1 MEEGSLTQLW
11 GYCRSITQA
20 VDPHKRHIQVVFF
33 DNYLSSTT
41 FSMSCL
47 DIDKL
52 IQIVTELRASS
63 SFELFGLGC
72 PGKEDAA
79 ASLAALA
86 AWFFLHRRRV
96 FPPPLAAH
104 LLDPPLQGRR
114 RPTPSPLIP
123 SMSSVSADKG
133 SAALVTTVSKP
144 DSGTLLNPVSHEQ
157 EGTDSFD
164 AAPPSR
170 KRRRRRHLHQTEAHL
185 TPVVSEEPADSGLA
199 AGLAAQGAAVSEMDS
214 VVGKDVFV
222 MKTERA
228 SFKPRDSAQSVN
240 NKTGIAMG
248 SKLRRSALPESG
260 GGPEAIP
267 GSFSNVRSI
276 ADCFSG
282 AGYGAFVCEPVGSKT
297 VNTEGA
303 GVAAKWTEAV
313 NSELLHCANRHPD
326 TVFVAADLLK
336 DPVLANSATTGNREA
351 GVPPRASPE
360 AELEASVA
368 SGPLDVAEAA
378 VTLSSSQPFMLAISP
393 STQPAA
399 QLVTQLSSVSAST
412 SPARPSSSPPAAT
425 ASPSSPPDQPSIAAS
440 QSEQEL
446 SERGSPPRRLWS
458 AASRQ
463 SSASG
468 GSPRCSRRRS
478 SASGGSPRR
487 RLWSSASGRSPPRQL
502 WSAASRQSSASG
514 GSPPRQLWSAASRQ
528 SSASGGSPRR
538 SRRRSPPRRLWSS
551 ASRRSSASG
560 GSPHHLR
567 RSSVSRSWNS
577 ASGRSGYRQ
586 ERGPAGRRSAHRL
599 SWSCRGRSCSRSRSR
614 SLASKRSARHRERGS
629 AGRRSAH
636 SHRRSAG
643 GRNPIS
649 LRGGS
654 VCRVHVQRALHAVHV
669 QRARRH
675 GLFYSVARQSCNAA
689 ATGSVARQSCNAAA
703 TGSVAARRSCSAATT
718 GRLAGHQRCS
728 TAATGSVAGPQ
739 NCFVAAAGPMAVR
752 RRSSVSTDGLK
763 VGLLNGRRPLFHLF
777 TCFAVHR
784 VSRQNYVCCH

>member
-1 MEEGSLTQLW
+1 MLLVTDPVLE
-11 GYCRSITQA
+11 A
-20 VDPHKRHIQVVFF
+20 VDPHMRHIQVVFF

-41 FSMSCL
+41 FSTSFL

-52 IQIVTELRASS
+52 IRIVTELRASS

-114 RPTPSPLIP
+114 CPTPSPLIP

-144 DSGTLLNPVSHEQ
+144 DSVTLLNPVSHEQ

-199 AGLAAQGAAVSEMDS
+199 AGLAAQGAAVSETDS
-214 VVGKDVFV
+214 VVGKDVAV

-248 SKLRRSALPESG
+248 NKLRRSALPESG

-267 GSFSNVRSI
+267 GSFSNVRSS

-282 AGYGAFVCEPVGSKT
+282 AGHGAFVSEPVSSKT
-297 VNTEGA
+297 VNSEGA

-313 NSELLHCANRHPD
+313 NSELLHCATMHPE
-326 TVFVAADLLK
+326 TVFVAADLLT
-336 DPVLANSATTGNREA
+336 DPVLEHGSATTGNQEA
-351 GVPPRASPE
+351 GILPRASPE

-378 VTLSSSQPFMLAISP
+378 VILSSSQPFMLALSP
-393 STQPAA
+393 STQSAA

-425 ASPSSPPDQPSIAAS
+425 ASPSSPPDQPSIAAP
-440 QSEQEL
+440 QPEEEL
-446 SERGSPPRRLWS
+446 SERGEPASPAVERSEPAELSERGNPPRRLWS
-458 AASRQ
+458 AASR
-463 SSASG
+463 G
-468 GSPRCSRRRS
+468 
-478 SASGGSPRR
+478 
-487 RLWSSASGRSPPRQL
+487 
-502 WSAASRQSSASG
+502 
-514 GSPPRQLWSAASRQ
+514 

-538 SRRRSPPRRLWSS
+538 SRRRSSASGRSPPRRLWSS
-551 ASRRSSASG
+551 ASRRSSPSG

-567 RSSVSRSWNS
+567 GSSVSRSRNS

-614 SLASKRSARHRERGS
+614 SSASKRSARHRERGS
-629 AGRRSAH
+629 AGRSSAH

-649 LRGGS
+649 LRRGS
-654 VCRVHVQRALHAVHV
+654 VCRVHVLRALHAVHVLRALHAVHVLRAVHAVHVLRALHAVHVLRAVHVQRALHAVHV
-669 QRARRH
+669 QRAGRH
-675 GLFYSVARQSCNAA
+675 GLFYSVARQSCN
-689 ATGSVARQSCNAAA
+689 TTA
-703 TGSVAARRSCSAATT
+703 TGSVAARRSCSAATI

-763 VGLLNGRRPLFHLF
+763 KCTPWERRVLATVVIGSPSSLLPALLQLI
-777 TCFAVHR
+777 T
-784 VSRQNYVCCH
+784 